1 MSDAV
6 ELHLRPH
13 CVSNTCVRAQR
24 GAAARWAALS
34 AESTKPA
41 GATAGSGINSMQEY
55 ESGNPHGN
63 YEVEIFEKNLAA
75 ELIRYDIDLKDEI
88 ERSY

>member
-13 CVSNTCVRAQR
+13 CVLNTRIRAQW
-24 GAAARWAALS
+24 GKGAGGACSDPTEPEGETAAARWAALS

-41 GATAGSGINSMQEY
+41 GATAGS
-55 ESGNPHGN
+55 NPSLLSFFHPF
-63 YEVEIFEKNLAA
+63 VTFFIFFR
-75 ELIRYDIDLKDEI
+75 LIL
-88 ERSY
+88 

>member
-1 MSDAV
+1 MVIFVSDAV

-13 CVSNTCVRAQR
+13 CVLNTRVRAQR

-41 GATAGSGINSMQEY
+41 GATAGSISKIAPDQSILKVQNWGRIRKRQIIVPLLY
-55 ESGNPHGN
+55 FP
-63 YEVEIFEKNLAA
+63 KN
-75 ELIRYDIDLKDEI
+75 I
-88 ERSY
+88 

>member
-1 MSDAV
+1 
-6 ELHLRPH
+6 
-13 CVSNTCVRAQR
+13 
-24 GAAARWAALS
+24 
-34 AESTKPA
+34 
-41 GATAGSGINSMQEY
+41 MQEY